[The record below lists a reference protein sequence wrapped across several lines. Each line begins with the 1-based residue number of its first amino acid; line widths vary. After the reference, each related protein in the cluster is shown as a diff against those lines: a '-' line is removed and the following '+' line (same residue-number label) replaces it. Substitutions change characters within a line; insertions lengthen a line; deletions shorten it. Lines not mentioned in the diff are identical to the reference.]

1 MPKGKKYT
9 AAEKHFLEE
18 KHKLLK
24 KLRAAQ
30 ERSKR
35 CTELEAEVEV
45 LTAQVEALENEKAEL
60 LKKLGMTPAERER
73 EKKSVQCLEMLSAIS
88 KMGGYY

>member
-1 MPKGKKYT
+1 MPKGKKFT

-18 KHKLLK
+18 KQKLQKELHI
-24 KLRAAQ
+24 AQ
-30 ERSKR
+30 ERNKH
-35 CTELEAEVEV
+35 CLELEAEVRT
-45 LTAQVEALENEKAEL
+45 LAAQVEALEKEKEEL
-60 LKKLGMTPAERER
+60 LKKLGMTPAECER